1 MGGKGKGGNER
12 GGMMKGKGKG
22 GGKKSK
28 KKKGKGGKE
37 KGGTVL
43 VASGI
48 TSELEVVA
56 CDPDTVEIQGERAAE
71 AAPGIFFVYVA
82 GDVRSC
88 TGCSP
93 LFRKIVSVADG
104 DTEGTKILTTT
115 FASFGEIFGVD
126 SVDEAVVDELVEP
139 LAGCSHSGGGR
150 RGLSDVTGHQDHRK
164 LQPFPSTC
172 DAWQQKNSDGR
183 CTYTDCF
190 VGENGSTTDCF
201 VCKGNCDNGC
211 GKKGSTFNTD
221 GNFGFFDFGEACC
234 IHDHCYSSIFDKGT
248 CDSSFYDDMKD
259 QCDNVPLVVVIL
271 EPNLSRFPC
280 EVSSTL
286 FYFRVQLPTDDAAS
300 EAKKKQDDY
309 EKTDVCVA
317 PCPSTQ
323 QSGGQGTTR
332 LVIDLLQSSG
342 TFPVE
347 YQMYQI
353 PDQLYITYEGTRIF
367 DTNGLV
373 SGSQSAQVS
382 YSGNSTLVEVT
393 IFAPNDGTRWDV
405 FVGCPAV

>member
-22 GGKKSK
+22 GEKKSK

-115 FASFGEIFGVD
+115 FASFGEIIGVD
-126 SVDEAVVDELVEP
+126 SVDEAAVDELLEP

-201 VCKGNCDNGC
+201 VCKGNCDTGC
-211 GKKGSTFNTD
+211 GKGGSKFNID
-221 GNFGFFDFGEACC
+221 GNFFDFGEACC

-248 CDSSFYDDMKD
+248 CDSSFYDDMRD
-259 QCDNVPLVVVIL
+259 QCDNVPLIVLIL
-271 EPNLSRFPC
+271 QKTPNLGLLPC
-280 EVSSTL
+280 EVLSAF
-286 FYFRVQLPTDDAAS
+286 FYLIVRGFADDAAS

-393 IFAPNDGTRWDV
+393 IFAPNDGTAWDV